1 MSPTPTVAF
10 GLHRLW
16 LRMVEKAL
24 GSNVLLLENHNFSIL
39 DIGKVYAYRPGRIR
53 TDQHPVETRNKT

>member
-1 MSPTPTVAF
+1 MSLTPTVAF
-10 GLHRLW
+10 GLRRLW

-24 GSNVLLLENHNFSIL
+24 GSNVLLENHNFSIL